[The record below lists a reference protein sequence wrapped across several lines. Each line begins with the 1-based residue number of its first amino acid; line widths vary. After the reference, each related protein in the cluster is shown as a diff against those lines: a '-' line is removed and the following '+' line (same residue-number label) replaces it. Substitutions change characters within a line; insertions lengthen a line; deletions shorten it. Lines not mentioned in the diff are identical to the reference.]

1 MKIHGGEI
9 RGPGGRILPLSP
21 ATEFDELV
29 FLSGQVALKDGTV
42 QGDITQQT
50 QVVLDS
56 IEALL
61 ARMDLSLDNVA
72 KTTVWLTDPQD
83 FAAFN
88 AVYASRMRAPYPS
101 RSCVVAALLVAGAR
115 VEIEAVASRRHVR
128 A

>member
-9 RGPGGRILPLSP
+9 RGPGGRVIPLTP
-21 ATEFDELV
+21 ATEFDDLV
-29 FLSGQVALKDGTV
+29 FVSGQVALKESTV
-42 QGDITQQT
+42 EGDITQQT
-50 QVVLDS
+50 QMVLDS

-61 ARMDLSLDNVA
+61 GRMDLSLANVA
-72 KTTVWLTDPQD
+72 KTTVWLTDAQD

-101 RSCVVAALLVAGAR
+101 RSCVVSALLVAGVR